1 VASRYL
7 NMMAYPRRQ
16 HLAYFRQL
24 AYPYVGT
31 TVNVKITMWREWVKA
46 NKLPFFLS
54 FCYCAAH
61 AANAIPEFRQRLR
74 GEAVVEYDWCKT
86 SHTVALENGTYAYC
100 TLNSRMPFE
109 AYIPYAVETQEKA
122 KAAGCLMD
130 KEEEAESLLFV
141 STLPWITY
149 TALIQPVPMPAD
161 SNPRITWGKAFEQ
174 DGETF
179 LPVSVLCHHG
189 LADGLHIA
197 RFYQVLDDE
206 LQKLAET
213 GMV

>member
-1 VASRYL
+1 MTSRYL

-161 SNPRITWGKAFEQ
+161 SNPRISWGGYFRQEEKVIM
-174 DGETF
+174 
-179 LPVSVLCHHG
+179 PVSVLCNHA
-189 LADGLHIA
+189 LVDGRHMA
-197 RFYQVLDDE
+197 RFYESLNEQIL
-206 LQKLAET
+206 
-213 GMV
+213 MF

>member
-1 VASRYL
+1 
-7 NMMAYPRRQ
+7 
-16 HLAYFRQL
+16 
-24 AYPYVGT
+24 
-31 TVNVKITMWREWVKA
+31 
-46 NKLPFFLS
+46 
-54 FCYCAAH
+54 
-61 AANAIPEFRQRLR
+61 
-74 GEAVVEYDWCKT
+74 
-86 SHTVALENGTYAYC
+86 
-100 TLNSRMPFE
+100 MP
-109 AYIPYAVETQEKA
+109 V
-122 KAAGCLMD
+122 D

-141 STLPWITY
+141 HSAVVTY

-213 GMV
+213 GLV

>member
-1 VASRYL
+1 MASRYL

-86 SHTVALENGTYAYC
+86 SRTVALENGTYAYV
-100 TLNSRMPFE
+100 R
-109 AYIPYAVETQEKA
+109 
-122 KAAGCLMD
+122 
-130 KEEEAESLLFV
+130 
-141 STLPWITY
+141 
-149 TALIQPVPMPAD
+149 
-161 SNPRITWGKAFEQ
+161 
-174 DGETF
+174 
-179 LPVSVLCHHG
+179 
-189 LADGLHIA
+189 
-197 RFYQVLDDE
+197 
-206 LQKLAET
+206 
-213 GMV
+213 